1 MDSVVYFYNKLRQD
15 SKIPYNRF
23 SSRFGVGS
31 SNTFKAGADGAERDE
46 VRFAKFITRLRSI
59 FQEIMVKPL
68 WIQMCLE
75 FPHLKDDAEFRSQ
88 IGVKFESDNM
98 FGESREIEQLIKKV
112 DFVTSLGEVKETI
125 NEEEVQYFNQDYL
138 IERWLDLSNDDIK
151 MNKAYIKKAEEEG
164 KEAATG
170 ATGGTEA
177 EAEAGETAEAGA
189 EAGATGEAEAG
200 ATGGEEAE
208 L

>member
-1 MDSVVYFYNKLRQD
+1 
-15 SKIPYNRF
+15 
-23 SSRFGVGS
+23 
-31 SNTFKAGADGAERDE
+31 
-46 VRFAKFITRLRSI
+46 
-59 FQEIMVKPL
+59 MVKPL

-88 IGVKFESDNM
+88 IGVKFEGDNM

-170 ATGGTEA
+170 GTGGTEA
-177 EAEAGETAEAGA
+177 EAGATAEAGA